1 MPDANSPRL
10 EKILALLL
18 VQSMKG
24 SSPGERTF
32 ALSVAGFGNNEI
44 ADLLGTTS
52 GAVNQSLYER
62 RKGKKKMK
70 PAGKSK
76 GK

>member
-1 MPDANSPRL
+1 MAEVASARL

-24 SSPGERTF
+24 SSPGEKTF

-44 ADLLGTTS
+44 ADLLGTTP

-62 RKGKKKMK
+62 RKGKKKK
-70 PAGKSK
+70 KATSK
-76 GK
+76 KR